1 MARTFKTTF
10 HLIVRRPVMDYRSP
24 ANYGISFEE
33 ADRLPRSSFIFLPF
47 LGNCLVFCH
56 VCTLLSVA
64 VVVVDCMFP
73 IEGTPKLYSIVPWD
87 ARGEREKRARSP
99 LPQSVRAGS
108 GLEEERREDGEQDG
122 DAEGEQVRR
131 GPVVRAVGL
140 YVCGKNAVEEGHR
153 EEHAGAA
160 GERHR

>member
-1 MARTFKTTF
+1 M
-10 HLIVRRPVMDYRSP
+10 
-24 ANYGISFEE
+24 
-33 ADRLPRSSFIFLPF
+33 
-47 LGNCLVFCH
+47 
-56 VCTLLSVA
+56 A

-108 GLEEERREDGEQDG
+108 GLEEDRREDREQDG

-131 GPVVRAVGL
+131 GPVVRAVGSD
-140 YVCGKNAVEEGHR
+140 VCGKDAVEEGHR